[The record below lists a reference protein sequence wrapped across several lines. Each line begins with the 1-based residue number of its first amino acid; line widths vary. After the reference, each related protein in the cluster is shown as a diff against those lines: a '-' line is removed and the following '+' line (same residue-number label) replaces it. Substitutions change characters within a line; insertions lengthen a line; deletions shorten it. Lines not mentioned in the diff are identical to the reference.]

1 MKQPKGRRTALLAAV
16 TVVSLLLS
24 ACVSPTIEARF
35 RTVKL
40 PVNISVSST
49 ADETERD
56 GMRLFVDKLVEYAP
70 ATLEI
75 RLFYEEDPVA
85 SLKNGEADIIFVDSP
100 VLEGYDSD
108 FAIYSSPFYF
118 RDYDHMSMTLNSPT
132 FLDLT
137 RDDYIE
143 SLGGRQL
150 GALYGGTMMLL
161 TRDNPIRAVKDM
173 EEFDLAALP
182 DRYTSQSLAG
192 LFRSVEEYGDPLAA
206 WESGD
211 YNALEVNSAE
221 LEQVVD
227 AGFEKAYLINT
238 SHRIEVNWLFVS
250 EAFYGEL
257 DDTLRA
263 AVSEATAYAI
273 AYVDDAKVAS
283 YQENYNI
290 LQNRGVRTA
299 RFVTENLRKS
309 GKEQLSGSTDFFTL
323 VDKSR
328 YDAVSMII
336 R

>member
-1 MKQPKGRRTALLAAV
+1 MKQPKGRWTALLAAV
-16 TVVSLLLS
+16 TAVSLLLS

-85 SLKNGEADIIFVDSP
+85 SLKSGEADIIFVDSP

-132 FLDLT
+132 FQDLT

-150 GALYGGTMMLL
+150 GAFYGGTMMLL

-192 LFRSVEEYGDPLAA
+192 LFRSVEEYGVFVELAPNLAGLAEPRPGARPGQQASVYIKSLIPERMKVKLIIIDSFDAPASAGPEPLTYYVQERHISR
-206 WESGD
+206 WD
-211 YNALEVNSAE
+211 YSPEGCRK
-221 LEQVVD
+221 QV
-227 AGFEKAYLINT
+227 F
-238 SHRIEVNWLFVS
+238 
-250 EAFYGEL
+250 
-257 DDTLRA
+257 
-263 AVSEATAYAI
+263 
-273 AYVDDAKVAS
+273 
-283 YQENYNI
+283 
-290 LQNRGVRTA
+290 
-299 RFVTENLRKS
+299 
-309 GKEQLSGSTDFFTL
+309 TDFTA
-323 VDKSR
+323 
-328 YDAVSMII
+328 DAADGDPDGMGPK
-336 R
+336 